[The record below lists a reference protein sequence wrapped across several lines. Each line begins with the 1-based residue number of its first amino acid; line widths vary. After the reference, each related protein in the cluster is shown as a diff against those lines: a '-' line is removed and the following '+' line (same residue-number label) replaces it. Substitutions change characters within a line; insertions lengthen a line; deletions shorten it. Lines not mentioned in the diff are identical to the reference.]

1 MEVFEK
7 KKELAKKEGN
17 SIYRIA
23 KDLGISHGTIDNWR
37 SRGVEPL
44 YSTVKKIYSH
54 LNYEPKAIDEFSTCE
69 IVEELVKREGIEQV
83 EIKNVEDEFQI
94 IINGKRV
101 QTEVDG
107 GVCRIVIIW
116 D

>member
-7 KKELAKKEGN
+7 IKELAKKEGK

-69 IVEELVKREGIEQV
+69 IVEELVKREGIV
-83 EIKNVEDEFQI
+83 AIHATGMKTDF
-94 IINGKRV
+94 
-101 QTEVDG
+101 
-107 GVCRIVIIW
+107 
-116 D
+116 

>member
-7 KKELAKKEGN
+7 IKELAKKEGK

-44 YSTVKKIYSH
+44 YSTVNKIYSY
-54 LNYEPKAIDEFSTCE
+54 LNYEPKAIDEFTIEDIVKELKIREDVKVIEKEKGVFIIE
-69 IVEELVKREGIEQV
+69 IET
-83 EIKNVEDEFQI
+83 
-94 IINGKRV
+94 NGKG
-101 QTEVDG
+101 TLN
-107 GVCRIVIIW
+107 
-116 D
+116 

>member
-7 KKELAKKEGN
+7 IKELAKKEGK

-44 YSTVKKIYSH
+44 YSTVNKIYNY
-54 LNYEPKAIDEFSTCE
+54 LNYEPKAIDEYSTYE
-69 IVEELVKREGIEQV
+69 IVKELVKREGIE
-83 EIKNVEDEFQI
+83 EIAIKNVEDEFQI
-94 IINGKRV
+94 IINGKKV
-101 QTEVDG
+101 QTEIAG